1 MTKHFH
7 MCLLLVFTALL
18 CGSGFG
24 VQESAPNPDP
34 YSEAIRAYVEFV
46 HLYMALDKVPGISVG
61 FLKDDFIWVKG
72 FGYADLENRAPA
84 KPESA
89 YRLASITKTITAMA
103 ILQLVEQGKID
114 LDAEVQKYVPYF
126 PRKKWPV
133 TVRQLLGHIGGIS
146 HYNNYDLE
154 GHIKVHKNTREA
166 LAIFQDF
173 PLVAEP
179 GTRYN
184 YSSYGY
190 NLLGAVIEGASGRA
204 YGDYIKSH
212 IFEPLGMTD
221 SRLDDPADIIPN
233 RVRGYRLIRGD
244 IKNSEYVDISSRFA
258 GGGTRSTVIDLLKY
272 ASGILDRKL
281 LQEETYRQMF
291 TPMVL
296 KNGHYTFYGM
306 GWNVRPLNGHF
317 RIHHGGSQAETKTF
331 LLILPTER
339 FAIAIASNMESFDR
353 LFYVT
358 RLSEL
363 VLGED
368 LELETYVSDKA
379 GKVMFDTCREVF
391 AHGLSSYDWNQRHTA
406 QNNRDLAESFS
417 YFQQNVNSGALRR
430 DFKSTRARIDDGFH
444 PVGNEAMIKVGS
456 FMASALDTSYGRER
470 LGSYHKSGPLAF
482 FSDYIKIS
490 GAWPSSQSQYQ
501 LTETFAEKISTWKK
515 EWETVYTAEIQNMS
529 ISPRMDL
536 ENVSGRLKHTF
547 SGKEIYPDYSQDL
560 ARISRY
566 FLRDGAHDKAF
577 AALNLGVA
585 LYPDSP
591 GPLAHL
597 GEAYIWT
604 GGLDP
609 AVKLYKRTK
618 ALDPDYPDL
627 RLTHFYDLARQLIES
642 GKENRIFT
650 ALGVAEVLFPQ
661 NAKLHLD
668 IGDLYIEVG
677 DRGKAIAYYKKAL
690 EIAPKYKEAQ
700 EKLDQLRER

>member
-1 MTKHFH
+1 MNKYFRTF
-7 MCLLLVFTALL
+7 LLLIVTAII
-18 CGSGFG
+18 CDAGYTW
-24 VQESAPNPDP
+24 QESPSRQSP
-34 YSEAIRAYVEFV
+34 YSEVIQEYEEFV
-46 HLYMALDKVPGISVG
+46 HLHMTLDKIPGISVG
-61 FLKDDFIWVKG
+61 FLKDDFVWVKG
-72 FGYADLENRAPA
+72 FGYADLENKVPA

-103 ILQLVEQGKID
+103 VLQLVEEGIVD

-126 PRKKWPV
+126 PQKKWPV

-190 NLLGAVIEGASGRA
+190 NLLGAVIEGASGKA
-204 YGDYIKSH
+204 YGDYIQTH

-221 SRLDDPADIIPN
+221 SRLDDPVDIIPN
-233 RVRGYRLIRGD
+233 RVRGYRLIRGQ

-258 GGGTRSTVIDLLKY
+258 GGGTRSTVPDLLKY
-272 ASGILDRKL
+272 ASGILDEKFL
-281 LQEETYRQMF
+281 EGETYRQMF

-296 KNGHYTFYGM
+296 KNGHYTYYGM

-317 RIHHGGSQAETKTF
+317 RIYHGGSQAETKTF

-339 FAIAIASNMESFDR
+339 FAVAIASNMESFDR

-358 RLSEL
+358 RLAEL

-368 LELETYVSDKA
+368 FDLEIYISDRA
-379 GKVMFDTCREVF
+379 GKVMIDTCCEVF
-391 AHGLSSYDWNQRHTA
+391 THGLSSYAWNKRHTA

-417 YFQQNVNSGALRR
+417 YFERNVNNGALRR
-430 DFKSTRARIDDGFH
+430 DLKSTRQRIEDGFH
-444 PVGNEAMIKVGS
+444 PVANDAMIKVGS
-456 FMASALDTSYGRER
+456 FMASAIEDTYGRDR
-470 LGSYHKSGPLAF
+470 LKSYHKSGPLAF
-482 FSDYIKIS
+482 FSDYTEIS
-490 GAWPSSQSQYQ
+490 RNRPSSQSPFQF
-501 LTETFAEKISTWKK
+501 TEAFSKKITTWKK
-515 EWETVYTAEIQNMS
+515 EWDAVYTDDVRN
-529 ISPRMDL
+529 ISLSPQMDL
-536 ENVSGRLKHTF
+536 EYVSRCLKDTF
-547 SGKEIYPDYSQDL
+547 AGKEICPDYSHNL
-560 ARISRY
+560 ARIGRY
-566 FLRDGAHDKAF
+566 FLRNDAHSKAF
-577 AALNLGVA
+577 AALELGA
-585 LYPDSP
+585 TLYPESP

-604 GGLDP
+604 GDLDT
-609 AVKLYKRTK
+609 AVKLYTRSK

-627 RLTHFYDLARQLIES
+627 RLNHFYELGRQFIEW
-642 GKENRIFT
+642 GKEDRIFT
-650 ALGVAEVLFPQ
+650 AFGVAEALFPK
-661 NAKLHLD
+661 NAKLRLD
-668 IGDLYIEVG
+668 MAVLYAEVG
-677 DRGKAIAYYKKAL
+677 DRYKAIAYCKKAL

-700 EKLDQLRER
+700 EKLDQLRKR